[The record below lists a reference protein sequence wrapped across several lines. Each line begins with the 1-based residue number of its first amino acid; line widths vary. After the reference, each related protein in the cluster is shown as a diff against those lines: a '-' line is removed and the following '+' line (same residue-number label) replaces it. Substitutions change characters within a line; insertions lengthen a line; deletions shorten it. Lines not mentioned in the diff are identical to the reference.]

1 MAAWWA
7 MIFPT
12 IALLI
17 AAVLYPYSYAITGV
31 SAADLLQHLYER
43 PLQQAVSTVEP
54 ADGSTLTVAK
64 EEWDIRYHMGGNSP
78 WIPKINGTIAGGI
91 DPPLGCRIDQVHVMA
106 RHAERYPTTLSGI
119 RMLELFQ
126 HIQHAN
132 VTLQGDLAF
141 SNDWNFFMRDLE
153 HLENLV
159 ATGPNAG
166 TLEAFETG
174 VKLRTRYEHLLEEAV
189 ARNQTNFWASDSK
202 RVLETAGYFGAGFFG
217 LDWKNLA
224 RLHVVPESE
233 DRGGDTLTPGR
244 TCFKYSNNADG
255 HGHAYGVR
263 MWSQWRESYMFA
275 IIERLSRVNPGIT
288 LSENEVY
295 SMQELCGFELIAKG
309 SSKWC
314 NVFTHDEWEQFEY
327 ARDVLHYYRTG
338 PGNPYSTTMGWL
350 WLNATASLLRK
361 GAEEAGPLFFTFVHD
376 GDIIPMFTALGLY
389 EDDDLPVSRM
399 STNRTFRTSD
409 IVPMGGRIIFER
421 LACPAAQACWNKA
434 ELGYPNMVF
443 CEPYDAA
450 KEDNFVRI
458 NVNDGIVA
466 LPGCNSGPG
475 SSCPLAEFM
484 QRVKE
489 RGEQAGSFRKT
500 CGLPKDAKGGIS
512 FLHQ

>member
-1 MAAWWA
+1 

-12 IALLI
+12 IAVLI

-43 PLQQAVSTVEP
+43 PVQQVVYSAEEDKDSKP
-54 ADGSTLTVAK
+54 AATEK
-64 EEWDIRYHMGGNSP
+64 ENWDIRYHMGGNSP
-78 WIPKINGTIAGGI
+78 WIPKTDGTVDGNI
-91 DPPLGCRIDQVHVMA
+91 DPPPGCRIDQVHMMA

-141 SNDWNFFMRDLE
+141 ANNWNFFMRDLE
-153 HLENLV
+153 HLEDLV
-159 ATGPNAG
+159 TTGPYAG
-166 TLEAFETG
+166 TLEAFGTG
-174 VKLRTRYEHLLEEAV
+174 VKMRTRYEHLLEEAL

-202 RVLETAGYFGAGFFG
+202 RVFETAGYFGAGFFG
-217 LDWKNLA
+217 LDWRDTA
-224 RLHVVPESE
+224 RLHVVPETE
-233 DRGGDTLTPGR
+233 DRGGDTLTPGK
-244 TCFKYSNNADG
+244 TCFKYANNADG

-263 MWSQWRESYMFA
+263 MWSQWRESYMPA
-275 IIERLSRVNPGIT
+275 IVERLSLTGIKF
-288 LSENEVY
+288 SESEVY

-314 NVFTHDEWEQFEY
+314 NVFTHEEWEQFEY

-338 PGNPYSTTMGWL
+338 PGTPYSAAMGWL
-350 WLNATASLLRK
+350 WLNATANLLRE
-361 GAEEAGPLFFTFVHD
+361 GAAGTGPMFFSFVHD
-376 GDIIPMFTALGLY
+376 GDVIPMLTALGVY
-389 EDDDLPVSRM
+389 QGADLPVTQM

-409 IVPMGGRIIFER
+409 FVPMGGRVIFER

-434 ELGYPNMVF
+434 DYGYPNMVF
-443 CEPYDAA
+443 CEPYDPG
-450 KEDNFVRI
+450 KEDYFVRI

-466 LPGCNSGPG
+466 LRGCDSGPG

-484 QRVKE
+484 QRVKK
-489 RGEQAGSFRKT
+489 RGDQAGNFKET
-500 CGLPKDAKGGIS
+500 CGLRKDAKGGIS

>member
-1 MAAWWA
+1 

-12 IALLI
+12 IAVLI
-17 AAVLYPYSYAITGV
+17 AAVIYPYGYAITGV

-43 PLQQAVSTVEP
+43 PVPQVVSTVEP
-54 ADGSTLTVAK
+54 SDGTTATVA
-64 EEWDIRYHMGGNSP
+64 EEDWDIRYHMGGNSP
-78 WIPKINGTIAGGI
+78 WIPKTDGTVDGNI
-91 DPPLGCRIDQVHVMA
+91 DPPLGCRIDQVHMMA

-141 SNDWNFFMRDLE
+141 ANDWNFFMRDLG
-153 HLENLV
+153 HLEDLV
-159 ATGPNAG
+159 ATGPYAG

-174 VKLRTRYEHLLEEAV
+174 VKLRTRYEHLLEEAL

-217 LDWKNLA
+217 LDWRDTA
-224 RLHVVPESE
+224 RLHVIPETE
-233 DRGGDTLTPGR
+233 DRGGDTLTPGK
-244 TCFKYSNNADG
+244 TCFKYSHDADG

-263 MWSQWRESYMFA
+263 MWSQWRESYMPA
-275 IIERLSRVNPGIT
+275 IVGRLSTPDVT
-288 LSENEVY
+288 FTESEVY

-314 NVFTHDEWEQFEY
+314 DVFTHEEWEQFEY

-338 PGNPYSTTMGWL
+338 PGTPYSATMGWL
-350 WLNATASLLRK
+350 WLNATANLLQE
-361 GAEEAGPLFFTFVHD
+361 GAAEAGPLFFSFVHD
-376 GDIIPMFTALGLY
+376 GDIIPMLAALDLLP
-389 EDDDLPVSRM
+389 DQVDLPISHLSR
-399 STNRTFRTSD
+399 NRTFRTSD

-434 ELGYPNMVF
+434 DYGYPNMVF
-443 CEPYDAA
+443 CEPYDAG
-450 KEDNFVRI
+450 KEDYFVRI

-466 LPGCNSGPG
+466 LPGCDSGPG

-484 QRVKE
+484 QRVKQ
-489 RGEQAGSFRKT
+489 RGDQAGNFKET
-500 CGLPKDAKGGIS
+500 CGLRKDAKGGIS

>member
-1 MAAWWA
+1 

-12 IALLI
+12 IAVLI

-43 PLQQAVSTVEP
+43 PVLQVASTVEP
-54 ADGSTLTVAK
+54 PDGSTLIVAK
-64 EEWDIRYHMGGNSP
+64 EEWDIRYHTGGNSP

-91 DPPLGCRIDQVHVMA
+91 DPPLGCRIDQVHMMA

-132 VTLQGDLAF
+132 VTLQGDLDFA
-141 SNDWNFFMRDLE
+141 NDWDFFMRDLE

-166 TLEAFETG
+166 TLGAFETG
-174 VKLRTRYEHLLEEAV
+174 VKLRTRYEHLLEEALS
-189 ARNQTNFWASDSK
+189 RNQTNFWASDSK
-202 RVLETAGYFGAGFFG
+202 RVRETAGYFGAGFFG
-217 LDWKNLA
+217 LDWRDTA
-224 RLHVVPESE
+224 RLHVISEAE
-233 DRGGDTLTPGR
+233 DRGGDTLTPGK
-244 TCFKYSNNADG
+244 TCFKYANNADG

-263 MWSQWRESYMFA
+263 IWSQWRESYMPA
-275 IIERLSRVNPGIT
+275 IVERLSRTGIRF
-288 LSENEVY
+288 SESEVY

-314 NVFTHDEWEQFEY
+314 DVFTHEEWEQFEY

-338 PGNPYSTTMGWL
+338 PGTPYSATMGWL
-350 WLNATASLLRK
+350 WLNATADLLRE
-361 GAEEAGPLFFTFVHD
+361 GAAEAGPLFFSFVHD
-376 GDIIPMFTALGLY
+376 GDIIPMLAALDLLP
-389 EDDDLPVSRM
+389 DQVDLPVSHLPA
-399 STNRTFRTSD
+399 NRTFRTSD

-434 ELGYPNMVF
+434 DYGYPNMVF
-443 CEPYDAA
+443 CEPYDAG
-450 KEDNFVRI
+450 KEDYFVRI
-458 NVNDGIVA
+458 NVNDGIMA
-466 LPGCNSGPG
+466 LAGCDSGPG
-475 SSCPLAEFM
+475 GSCPLAEFM
-484 QRVKE
+484 QRAKE
-489 RGEQAGSFRKT
+489 RGDYAGDFRKT